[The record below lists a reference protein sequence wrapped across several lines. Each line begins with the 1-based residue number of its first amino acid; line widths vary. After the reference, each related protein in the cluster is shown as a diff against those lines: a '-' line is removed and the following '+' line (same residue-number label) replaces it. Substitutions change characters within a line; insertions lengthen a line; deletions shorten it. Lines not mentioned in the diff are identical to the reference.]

1 MLHSMTQ
8 KRGRGFSLIELI
20 IVVAMIMILA
30 AISVPRLLNTIS
42 DINLRYAATNISGL
56 LQSARMQG
64 VRKNTFYTVQPT
76 ALSTGG
82 TGYYVHVQGGL
93 YAVGDPLLP
102 LGSQITAYIGLG
114 SGAPNE
120 STFASGTG
128 GNGLS
133 FAPNAGPDAP
143 SFNARGLPCIGV
155 PTTGA
160 CPLVPG
166 QGFVIFLSKPALT
179 GNVSWAS
186 IAITPSGHMQIWTSD
201 STGNWVQRD

>member
-1 MLHSMTQ
+1 MMHPMTP

-30 AISVPRLLNTIS
+30 AISVPRLLNTVS

-56 LQSARMQG
+56 LQAARMQG

-76 ALSTGG
+76 TLSTGG
-82 TGYYVHVQGGL
+82 TGYYAHVQGGS

-102 LGSQITAYIGLG
+102 LGSQITAYMGLG

-120 STFASGTG
+120 STFASGTSSS
-128 GNGLS
+128 GLS

-155 PTTGA
+155 PATGA

-166 QGFVIFLSKPALT
+166 QGFVMFLSKSSAV

-186 IAITPSGHMQIWTSD
+186 IAITPSGHIQIWTSD
-201 STGNWVQRD
+201 SAGNWVQRD